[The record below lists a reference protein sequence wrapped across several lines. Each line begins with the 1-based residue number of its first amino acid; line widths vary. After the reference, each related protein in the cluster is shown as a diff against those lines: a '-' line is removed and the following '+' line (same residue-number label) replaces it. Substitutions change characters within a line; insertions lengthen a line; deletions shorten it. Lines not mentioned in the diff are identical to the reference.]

1 MELNSIEDIRHALRE
16 FADARDWEQFHT
28 IKNLLLALNGEV
40 GELSEVFQWLSDG
53 ELEELSVENRIRAQH
68 ELADVLLYLVRI
80 SDKLDIDLI
89 QAAKEKL
96 EMNALKYPVAES
108 KGNATKYNRR

>member
-53 ELEELSVENRIRAQH
+53 ELEELSV
-68 ELADVLLYLVRI
+68 
-80 SDKLDIDLI
+80 
-89 QAAKEKL
+89 
-96 EMNALKYPVAES
+96 
-108 KGNATKYNRR
+108 